1 MAFCS
6 KCGAQMT
13 GSFCGACGASAG
25 AAAAPEP
32 APELTSTGAGT
43 GTGATGSGSQPL
55 TNNAAAA
62 LCYLLGIITGV
73 IFLAWAPY
81 NQDKNIRF
89 HAFQAIFLTI
99 AWVVF
104 QFLLA
109 AVIPWSMMYAMSRI
123 MQLAGMLLW
132 LFLMWK
138 TYNNERVVLPVIG
151 DLAAKQA

>member
-1 MAFCS
+1 
-6 KCGAQMT
+6 MT